1 MYLSDYEMLGELIL
15 EKALLTLLINSQS
28 TSVNVDDLA
37 NIKKGIIKLNNRGIF
52 DRRVS
57 ERRAKAVDEANSKK
71 RRKERRIFDRL
82 IYSSVITEGN

>member
-15 EKALLTLLINSQS
+15 EKALLTLLINSQG

-37 NIKKGIIKLNNRGIF
+37 NIEQGIIKLNSRGIF

-57 ERRAKAVDEANSKK
+57 ERRGKAVDETNSDK
-71 RRKERRIFDRL
+71 RRKERRVFDRL
-82 IYSSVITEGN
+82 IYSSSDLT